1 MHLAIPLTHLDLVLA
16 GVGTDLPADA
26 LVARLRQ
33 HFAFLGPVDVMIAD
47 GVAYITGDDAALAK
61 QQEAGRLAE
70 RAAKRARE
78 GDFARAVELY
88 ERVLQ
93 LHPTLATAH
102 RELAMCLM
110 ELGRLDAA
118 KDALIDALKL
128 APADAWSFVV
138 LGNVYA
144 RLAQPAL
151 AKRFQLRAL
160 ELKPGD
166 AWALNGLAAAEMA
179 LGETDAGIAHFAEA
193 TRLHPTFANA
203 WLGKA
208 LAEHNAGRSADT
220 DLTLRGL
227 FAHAR
232 VADTRDHPV
241 FTQARRLFI
250 EAQTAL
256 VAQQESDAFKAT
268 QALRTEVETLS
279 GHAVDIVEEKLP
291 AGIAGRAQM
300 AWKHGR
306 ARHRISICPQD
317 PPPQS
322 LALHLQCHELTHIQL
337 EAEARVVGLNRFFAT
352 TPATQAAAL
361 ADLAPDIRRIA
372 KNFPRADAASE
383 LAAELVAGTCGLVF
397 NVPLD
402 LLIERRLH
410 TTRPPLRAIQLLSL
424 QRLAREAADATLRPE
439 IRKITPP
446 KILRIACA
454 LNGLAALFLDD
465 LSGGATDA
473 FAPYAALDTAD
484 TSRRLWTRW
493 QELAATWTP
502 AAEYAWVDEF
512 ADLLGIRTWFT
523 WKPDPGPSATTG
535 NTADFP
541 PRVEEPDLTLEGT
554 TNPELLRAKHPA
566 AVWFLLDTLQRFAAM
581 SMPQIHALTL
591 EVARVGQEGLDYAS
605 ADKKYTLRALPGEHF
620 SGLQL
625 MCFMFAGFKRIAPE
639 MDAQMDLEEPFL
651 GALQLFNKQRGER

>member
-1 MHLAIPLTHLDLVLA
+1 MQLAIPLKHLGFL
-16 GVGTDLPADA
+16 LPGLDDSLPPAEIA
-26 LVARLRQ
+26 ARLHA
-33 HFAFLGPVDVMIAD
+33 HFAFAGDITVTITE
-47 GVAYITGDDAALAK
+47 GVAYVTGDEAALAK
-61 QQEAGRLAE
+61 RDEAARLAE
-70 RAAKRARE
+70 RAAKRARD

-102 RELAMCLM
+102 RELAMSLM

-118 KDALIDALKL
+118 KDALIDAIKL
-128 APADAWSFVV
+128 APDDAWSFVV

-160 ELKPGD
+160 ELKPDD

-208 LAEHNAGRSADT
+208 IAEHNAGRPADT

-232 VADTRDHPV
+232 AADTRDRPV
-241 FTQARRLFI
+241 FTQARLLFV
-250 EAQTAL
+250 EAQTVLA
-256 VAQQESDAFKAT
+256 AQQESDAFKTT
-268 QALRTEVETLS
+268 QALRAEVETIS

-306 ARHRISICPQD
+306 ARHRISICLQA

-337 EAEARVVGLNRFFAT
+337 EAEARAVGLNRFFAT
-352 TPATQAAAL
+352 DPATQAAAL
-361 ADLAPDIRRIA
+361 ADLAPDIRRIT
-372 KNFPRADAASE
+372 KHFPRADAAAE
-383 LAAELVAGTCGLVF
+383 LATELIAGTCGLAF

-402 LLIERRLH
+402 ILIERRLH
-410 TTRPPLRAIQLLSL
+410 ATRPALRAIQLLSL

-465 LSGGATDA
+465 LSGGATDT
-473 FAPYAALDTAD
+473 FVPYAALDTAD

-493 QELAATWTP
+493 QELAAAWTP
-502 AAEYAWVDEF
+502 AAEYTWVDEF
-512 ADLLGIRTWFT
+512 ADLLGIRVWFT
-523 WKPDPGPSATTG
+523 WKPDPGPSATSG
-535 NTADFP
+535 DTADFP
-541 PRVEEPDLTLEGT
+541 PRVKEPDLTLEGT

-566 AVWFLLDTLQRFAAM
+566 AVWFLLDTLKRFAAM
-581 SMPQIHALTL
+581 STPQIHALTL

-605 ADKKYTLRALPGEHF
+605 ADKKYTLRALPGENF

-625 MCFMFAGFKRIAPE
+625 MCFMFAGFKRIAPD

-651 GALQLFNKQRGER
+651 KALEIFHRNQNGS

>member
-1 MHLAIPLTHLDLVLA
+1 MQLAIPLTHLGLFLPGLDAGLPPSEIASRLA
-16 GVGTDLPADA
+16 A
-26 LVARLRQ
+26 
-33 HFAFLGPVDVMIAD
+33 HFAFIGDITVTITD
-47 GVAYITGDDAALAK
+47 GVAYITAADAALAK
-61 QQEAGRLAE
+61 RDEAARLAE
-70 RAAKRARE
+70 RAAKRARD

-93 LHPTLATAH
+93 LHPTRAEAH

-179 LGETDAGIAHFAEA
+179 LGETDSGIVHFAEA
-193 TRLHPTFANA
+193 TRLHPAFANA

-208 LAEHNAGRSADT
+208 IAEHNAGRPADT

-232 VADTRDHPV
+232 AADTRDRPV
-241 FTQARRLFI
+241 FTQARLLFV
-250 EAQTAL
+250 ETQTAL
-256 VAQQESDAFKAT
+256 AAQQESDAFKAT
-268 QALRTEVETLS
+268 QSLRAEVERLS

-306 ARHRISICPQD
+306 ARHRVSICLQA

-337 EAEARVVGLNRFFAT
+337 EAEARAVGLNRFFAT
-352 TPATQAAAL
+352 NPATQTAAL
-361 ADLAPDIRRIA
+361 ADLAPDLRRIA

-383 LAAELVAGTCGLVF
+383 LAAELIAGTCGLVF

-410 TTRPPLRAIQLLSL
+410 ATRPALRAIQLLSL

-439 IRKITPP
+439 IRKITPL

-465 LSGGATDA
+465 LSGGATDT

-493 QELAATWTP
+493 QELAAAWSP

-512 ADLLGIRTWFT
+512 AELLGIRAWFT

-535 NTADFP
+535 TTADFP

-566 AVWFLLDTLQRFAAM
+566 AVWFLLDTLNRFAAM
-581 SMPQIHALTL
+581 STPQIHALTL
-591 EVARVGQEGLDYAS
+591 EVARIGEEGLDYAS
-605 ADKKYTLRALPGEHF
+605 ADKKYTLRALPGEQF

-625 MCFMFAGFKRIAPE
+625 MCFMFAGFKRIASD
-639 MDAQMDLEEPFL
+639 MDPQMDLEEPFL
-651 GALQLFNKQRGER
+651 AALQLFNKQRGEG